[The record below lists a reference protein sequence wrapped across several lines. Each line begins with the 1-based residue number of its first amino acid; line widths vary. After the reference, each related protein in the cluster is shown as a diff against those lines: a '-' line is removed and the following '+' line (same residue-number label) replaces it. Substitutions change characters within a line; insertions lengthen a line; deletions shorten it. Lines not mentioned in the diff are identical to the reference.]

1 MSTDIAQA
9 LERDGVFGNSDKPDK
24 LVIRKAG
31 HDDAVPAVLREGSGV
46 TEFET
51 EFMLVSLA
59 HGQPN
64 QDNTQFNVL
73 KRYDYPVMNRFGK
86 KPTQNDFKGFI

>member
-1 MSTDIAQA
+1 MAADIAGL
-9 LERDGVFGNSDKPDK
+9 LERDEVFGNSEKPDK
-24 LVIRKAG
+24 LVVREAKA
-31 HDDAVPAVLREGSGV
+31 DEIVPSVLREGSGV

-64 QDNTQFNVL
+64 
-73 KRYDYPVMNRFGK
+73 
-86 KPTQNDFKGFI
+86 